1 MIETSQKENKQL
13 CEQYPFLL
21 PRNIWTDEIPK
32 DFDYSY
38 TELDAMP
45 DGWRKAFGLQM
56 CKELKQEL
64 IKINKMDE
72 FRIVQIKE
80 KFGELRFYTNWTT
93 NEIEAIINKYTELS
107 RKTCINC
114 GKPATVITT
123 GWISPFCNDCIK
135 DINDN
140 YEPIEES

>member
-13 CEQYPFLL
+13 CEQYSFLL
-21 PRNIWTDEIPK
+21 PRNIWTDEISK

-56 CKELKQEL
+56 CEELKQEL
-64 IKINKMDE
+64 IRINKIDE

-93 NEIEAIINKYTELS
+93 NEIEAIINKYTKLS
-107 RKTCINC
+107 RKTCIVC

-123 GWISPFCNDCIK
+123 GWISPFCNDCVK
-135 DINDN
+135 NINDN

>member
-21 PRNIWTDEIPK
+21 PRNIWTDEISK
-32 DFDYSY
+32 DFEYSY

-56 CKELKQEL
+56 CEELKQEL
-64 IKINKMDE
+64 IRINKMDE
-72 FRIVQIKE
+72 FRIAQIKE
-80 KFGELRFYTNWTT
+80 KFGELRFYTNWVTD
-93 NEIEAIINKYTELS
+93 EIEAIINKYTELS

-123 GWISPFCNDCIK
+123 GWISPFCNDCVK

>member
-13 CEQYPFLL
+13 CETYPFLL
-21 PRNIWTDEIPK
+21 PRNIWTDEISK

-56 CKELKQEL
+56 CEELKQEL
-64 IKINKMDE
+64 IRINKIDE

-93 NEIEAIINKYTELS
+93 DEIEAIINKYTKLS

-123 GWISPFCNDCIK
+123 GWISPFCNDCVK

>member
-21 PRNIWTDEIPK
+21 PRNRWTDEVSE

-38 TELDAMP
+38 TELDSMP

-56 CKELKQEL
+56 CEELKQEL

-72 FRIVQIKE
+72 FRITQIKE

-93 NEIEAIINKYTELS
+93 DEIEAIINKYTKLS

-114 GKPATVITT
+114 GKSATVITT
-123 GWISPFCNDCIK
+123 GWISPFCNDCVK
-135 DINDN
+135 DIDDD

>member
-1 MIETSQKENKQL
+1 MIEASQKENKQL

-21 PRNIWTDEIPK
+21 PRNRWTDEIPK
-32 DFDYSY
+32 NFDYSY
-38 TELDAMP
+38 TELDSMP

-56 CKELKQEL
+56 CEELKQEL

-72 FRIVQIKE
+72 FRITQIKE

-93 NEIEAIINKYTELS
+93 NEIEAIINKYTKLS
-107 RKTCINC
+107 RKTCIDC

-123 GWISPFCNDCIK
+123 GWISPFCNDCVK
-135 DINDN
+135 DIDDD
-140 YEPIEES
+140 YESIEES

>member
-21 PRNIWTDEIPK
+21 PRNIWTDEISK

-56 CKELKQEL
+56 CEELKQEL
-64 IKINKMDE
+64 IKINKMNE

-80 KFGELRFYTNWTT
+80 KFGELRFYTNWVTD
-93 NEIEAIINKYTELS
+93 EIEAIINKYTKLS

-123 GWISPFCNDCIK
+123 GWISPFCNDCVK

>member
-13 CEQYPFLL
+13 CETYPFLL
-21 PRNIWTDEIPK
+21 PRNRWTDEVAE

-38 TELDAMP
+38 TELDSMP

-56 CKELKQEL
+56 CEELKQEL
-64 IKINKMDE
+64 IRINKIDE

-93 NEIEAIINKYTELS
+93 DEIEAIINKYTKLS
-107 RKTCINC
+107 RKTCIVC

>member
-21 PRNIWTDEIPK
+21 PRNRWTDEIPK

-56 CKELKQEL
+56 CEELKQEL
-64 IKINKMDE
+64 IRINKMDE
-72 FRIVQIKE
+72 FRIAQIKE
-80 KFGELRFYTNWTT
+80 KFGELRFYTNWVTD
-93 NEIEAIINKYTELS
+93 EIEAIINKYTKLS

-123 GWISPFCNDCIK
+123 GWISPFCNDCVK

>member
-21 PRNIWTDEIPK
+21 PRNRWTDEIPK

-56 CKELKQEL
+56 CEEVKQEL

-72 FRIVQIKE
+72 FRIAQIKE
-80 KFGELRFYTNWTT
+80 KFGELRFYTNWVTD
-93 NEIEAIINKYTELS
+93 EIEAIINKYTKLS

-123 GWISPFCNDCIK
+123 GWISPFCNDCVK

>member
-21 PRNIWTDEIPK
+21 PRNRWTDEIPK

-56 CKELKQEL
+56 CEELKQEL

-72 FRIVQIKE
+72 FRIAQIKE
-80 KFGELRFYTNWTT
+80 KFGELRFYTNWVTD
-93 NEIEAIINKYTELS
+93 EIEAIINKYTKLS

-123 GWISPFCNDCIK
+123 GWISPFCNDCVK

>member
-21 PRNIWTDEIPK
+21 PRNRWTDEVSE

-38 TELDAMP
+38 TELDSMP

-56 CKELKQEL
+56 CEELKQEL

-72 FRIVQIKE
+72 FRITQIKE

-93 NEIEAIINKYTELS
+93 NEIEAIINKYTKLS

-123 GWISPFCNDCIK
+123 GWISPFCNDCVK
-135 DINDN
+135 DIDDD

>member
-38 TELDAMP
+38 TELDSMP

-56 CKELKQEL
+56 CEELKQEL
-64 IKINKMDE
+64 IRINKIDE

-80 KFGELRFYTNWTT
+80 KFGELRFYTNWVTD
-93 NEIEAIINKYTELS
+93 EIEAIINKYTELS

-123 GWISPFCNDCIK
+123 GWISPFCNDCVK

>member
-21 PRNIWTDEIPK
+21 PRNIWTDKIPK

-56 CKELKQEL
+56 CEELKQEL

-80 KFGELRFYTNWTT
+80 KFGELRFYTNWVTD
-93 NEIEAIINKYTELS
+93 EIEAIINKYTKLS
-107 RKTCINC
+107 KKTCINC